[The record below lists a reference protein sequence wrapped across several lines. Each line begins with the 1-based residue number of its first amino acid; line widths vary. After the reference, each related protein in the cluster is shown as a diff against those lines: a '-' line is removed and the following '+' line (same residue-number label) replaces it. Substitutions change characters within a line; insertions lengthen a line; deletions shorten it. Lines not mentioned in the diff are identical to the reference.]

1 MGTMRTLTKIIIG
14 VLILALGIGLS
25 LTQEQPAEKPAWVHE
40 VKWQDVPEDAAEIEA
55 LLWMEISPY
64 RTEYDVVNIN
74 TSSSGDALGLRVT
87 ASTKDSDNPDIY
99 DFVYENNE
107 LLLTGYLLEAIPPVY
122 RDEAIG
128 IALGNRDIAAS
139 VSGAGMPTVR
149 RILPETSKRFY
160 APKTMISVTWKGV
173 SALVDPD
180 ERKVVQVWKAGGQ
193 TAPVDE

>member
-1 MGTMRTLTKIIIG
+1 MRTLTKIIIG

-40 VKWQDVPEDAAEIEA
+40 VKWQDVPEDAAKIEK
-55 LLWMEISPY
+55 LQWTEISPY

-74 TSSSGDALGLRVT
+74 SSSGDDITLNVVAT
-87 ASTKDSDNPDIY
+87 TKDSDNPDIY

-128 IALGNRDIAAS
+128 IALENRDIAAS

-160 APKTMISVTWKGV
+160 APKTMLSVTWKGV

-180 ERKVVQVWKAGGQ
+180 ERKVVQIWKAGGQ

>member
-1 MGTMRTLTKIIIG
+1 MRTLTKIIIG

-25 LTQEQPAEKPAWVHE
+25 LTQEQSAEKPAWVHE
-40 VKWQDVPEDAAEIEA
+40 VKWQDVPEDAAKIET
-55 LLWMEISPY
+55 LLWTEISPY

-74 TSSSGDALGLRVT
+74 SSSGDDITLNVVAT
-87 ASTKDSDNPDIY
+87 TKDSDNPDIY
-99 DFVYENNE
+99 DFVYENDE
-107 LLLTGYLLEAIPPVY
+107 LLQTGYLLEAIPPVY

-128 IALGNRDIAAS
+128 IALENRDIAAS

-160 APKTMISVTWKGV
+160 APKTMLSVTWKGV

-193 TAPVDE
+193 TE